1 MDIWVVLIY
10 CVSSE
15 LTKREQQLLG
25 CISEFDPARPLLS
38 VHYNTPCLF
47 SFLAHR
53 AKRSFS
59 SCKKTWWRFLT
70 NSTRWACLILS
81 HHLSN
86 LFLDYFFI
94 PSLFWRFSLSHFII
108 PSIRNS
114 PLPLLTLSVSHSP
127 SSRTRPHRFLLTFTQ
142 SNILSAQLFCFTQ
155 FCSCWKDQHE
165 LIFSPISAFEV
176 MVLQER
182 IQFVSIVPY
191 R

>member
-25 CISEFDPARPLLS
+25 CVSDFDPAQPLLS
-38 VHYNTPCLF
+38 IHYNTPCLF

-81 HHLSN
+81 HHLSH
-86 LFLDYFFI
+86 LFLDYLFI

-108 PSIRNS
+108 PSILSS
-114 PLPLLTLSVSHSP
+114 PLPSLALSVSHSP
-127 SSRTRPHRFLLTFTQ
+127 SSRARPHRFHLTFTQ
-142 SNILSAQLFCFTQ
+142 SNILSVQLFCFTQ
-155 FCSCWKDQHE
+155 FCSCWKD
-165 LIFSPISAFEV
+165 
-176 MVLQER
+176 
-182 IQFVSIVPY
+182 
-191 R
+191 